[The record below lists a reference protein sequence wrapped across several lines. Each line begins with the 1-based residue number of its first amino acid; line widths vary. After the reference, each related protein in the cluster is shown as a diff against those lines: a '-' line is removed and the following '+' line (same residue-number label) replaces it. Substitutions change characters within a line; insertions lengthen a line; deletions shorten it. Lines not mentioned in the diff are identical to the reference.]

1 MAEAT
6 VSGAAYTGKS
16 RVSRYAEDHIE
27 RYKAMR
33 QERALFE
40 FDWQDQVR
48 YLLPGADD
56 VIDQQSV
63 GQSRT
68 EWIMDSNPLLSPQ
81 TLAANLQGAITNS
94 AIQWFSLQFN
104 HPQLKLL
111 QPVTQ
116 WLGQCDS
123 LLLSAYNGS
132 NFYQAAHSYY
142 LHLGTFGTAAMYC
155 SSRMNSQGT
164 RLHYKTL
171 SIGSYCIA
179 ENADGRVDTLYRDVW
194 LTPRQAIQLFEG
206 QVSDEVRKRAD
217 NPAEQD
223 KHLKFIHCVY
233 PRSDRNPAKANN
245 RNMPFASLYLE
256 EATKFVNDESG
267 YHEFPFLVSRWE
279 TLSRSPW
286 GFGPG
291 HIALPDVR
299 MLNTLRELHLQQLAL
314 WVSPPLSVLHEGVL
328 GSISLEP
335 RALNTVLQ
343 EGAITPMNLTGRPD
357 LVQIDQADLR
367 RSIQDIFFVNALQS
381 LPPPGVGN
389 MTAFEVAQRIEQM
402 QRLMGP
408 AFQRILVEMLDP
420 LADRTFG
427 LLWRAGVLP
436 PPPLEVLLAAQ
447 QNVGQIDVEYEGPL
461 ARAQRGAD
469 VRAIEQMT
477 DLGLRLVQLQQSAD
491 VLDNM
496 DWDEAY
502 RHAAAQSG
510 MPRALI
516 RDARD
521 VVKMRAIR
529 QQAQAQLQQAEEQRQ
544 NITAVSRVAPLV
556 TAMQG
561 SQAA

>member
-1 MAEAT
+1 MAEAA
-6 VSGAAYTGKS
+6 VSGYAYRGRS
-16 RVSRYAEDHIE
+16 QAGRYAEEHCE

-33 QERALFE
+33 QERALWE
-40 FDWQDQVR
+40 WDWDDAMK

-56 VIDQQSV
+56 ILEQKGL

-68 EWIMDSNPLLSPQ
+68 EWIMDSQPLLAPQ

-94 AIQWFSLQFN
+94 AIQWFRLSFAA
-104 HPQLKLL
+104 PQLKLA

-116 WLGQCDS
+116 WLSQCDS
-123 LLLSAYNGS
+123 LLLSAYNAS

-142 LHLGTFGTAAMYC
+142 LQLGTFGTAAMYC
-155 SSRMNSQGT
+155 SARLGSKGT

-206 QVSDEVRKRAD
+206 QVSDDVRAKAD

-223 KHLKFIHCVY
+223 KHLKFLHCVF
-233 PRSDRNPAKANN
+233 PRNDRNPQKADNK
-245 RNMPFASLYLE
+245 NMPFASLYVE
-256 EATKFVNDESG
+256 EQTRYVNDESG

-314 WVSPPLSVLHEGVL
+314 WVKPPMSVLHEGVL
-328 GSISLEP
+328 GSISLEGG
-335 RALNTVLQ
+335 ALNTVMQ
-343 EGAITPMNLTGRPD
+343 MDAIQPMNLTGRPD
-357 LVQIDQADLR
+357 LVQIDQEGLR
-367 RSIQDIFFVNALQS
+367 RSIQDIVFVNARQS

-436 PPPLEVLLAAQ
+436 PPPLEVLMAAQ
-447 QNVGQIDVEYEGPL
+447 QGAGQIDVEYEGPL

-469 VRAIEQMT
+469 VKAIEQMT
-477 DLGLRLVQLQQSAD
+477 ALGLQLVQLQQSAD
-491 VLDNM
+491 VLDNL

-510 MPRALI
+510 VPRALI

-521 VVKMRAIR
+521 VVKMRTLR
-529 QQAQAQLQQAEEQRQ
+529 QQAQAQLVQAEEQRQ